1 MAACAIVGDPNV
13 GHRRTREIGEL
24 GRSVAGL
31 ASQAGRQMVTG
42 FGDWRH
48 TGEHLTVMTA
58 CTTVED
64 PGVNHRS
71 ARKIGELGRSVAGLA
86 RQAGRQVVARLGYRS
101 HTGKYLAVMTACTT
115 VEDSGVNHRSA
126 RKIGELGRSMASLAS
141 QTGRQVIARLGY
153 RSHTGKYLTVMTACT
168 TADDAGV
175 VHRCTG
181 EIGELGRRVAGLAS
195 QAGRQVVARFRYRRH
210 ANKHLTVVAGRAT
223 ADDPCMVHHA

>member
-115 VEDSGVNHRSA
+115 
-126 RKIGELGRSMASLAS
+126 
-141 QTGRQVIARLGY
+141 
-153 RSHTGKYLTVMTACT
+153 
-168 TADDAGV
+168 ADDAGV